1 VVILPYEIKQDVEGC
16 SGYAVVLKT
25 TGKIV
30 GCHKTKEDATKH
42 LVALKIN
49 VEDKEEMEKMQFGH
63 GSKVPFKIEFSV
75 PDCQNGWAVLKENN
89 GQVVGCYTSEE
100 EAKKAVEALVVQ
112 VEGYEEKGQ
121 EEEKVPPTSIWN
133 GSFAPVFGTKDQDAR
148 FVSTYNTP
156 PQKDG
161 KPSAGYGNRSGYGYS
176 NQ

>member
-1 VVILPYEIKQDVEGC
+1 MPYEIKHNIKGC

-30 GCHKTKEDATKH
+30 GCHKTKSDATDH

-49 VEDKEEMEKMQFGH
+49 VEEAEKISKMQFGH
-63 GSKVPFKIEFSV
+63 GAAVPFKIEYNV
-75 PDCQNGWAVLKENN
+75 PDCQGGWGVLKENN
-89 GQVVGCYTSEE
+89 GQVVGCYSSEE
-100 EAKKAVEALVVQ
+100 EAKAAVDALTVQ
-112 VEGYEEKGQ
+112 VESYEEKGK
-121 EEEKVPPTSIWN
+121 EEKPIPALSFWN
-133 GSFAPVFGTKDQDAR
+133 GSFAPVFGSKDQDAR

-161 KPSAGYGNRSGYGYS
+161 KRSVGYGNRSGYGYS

>member
-1 VVILPYEIKQDVEGC
+1 MPYEIKHDIEGC

-30 GCHKTKEDATKH
+30 GCHKTKDDATKH
-42 LVALKIN
+42 LIALKIN
-49 VEDKEEMEKMQFGH
+49 VEEAEKVEKMQFGH
-63 GSKVPFKIEFSV
+63 GAKVPFKIEYNV
-75 PDCQNGWAVLKENN
+75 PDCQGGWGVLKENN

-100 EAKKAVEALVVQ
+100 EAKKAIEALVVQ

-121 EEEKVPPTSIWN
+121 EEKGIEPLSFWN
-133 GSFAPVFGTKDQDAR
+133 GSFAPVLGSKDQDSR
-148 FVSTYNTP
+148 YVSTYNSP

-161 KPSAGYGNRSGYGYS
+161 KPSTGYGNKSGKGFN

>member
-1 VVILPYEIKQDVEGC
+1 MPYEIKHDIEGC

-49 VEDKEEMEKMQFGH
+49 VEDMEKMQFGH
-63 GSKVPFKIEFSV
+63 GAKVPFKIEQNV
-75 PDCQNGWAVLKENN
+75 PDCQGGWGVLKENN
-89 GQVVGCYTSEE
+89 GQVVGCYSSEE
-100 EAKKAVEALVVQ
+100 EAKAAIEALVVQ
-112 VEGYEEKGQ
+112 VEEYEEKGI
-121 EEEKVPPTSIWN
+121 EEEKIPALSFWD
-133 GSFAPVFGTKDQDAR
+133 GSFAPVFGSLKGDAR
-148 FVSTYNTP
+148 FNSTYNTP

-161 KPSAGYGNRSGYGYS
+161 KPSAGYGNKSGKGKS